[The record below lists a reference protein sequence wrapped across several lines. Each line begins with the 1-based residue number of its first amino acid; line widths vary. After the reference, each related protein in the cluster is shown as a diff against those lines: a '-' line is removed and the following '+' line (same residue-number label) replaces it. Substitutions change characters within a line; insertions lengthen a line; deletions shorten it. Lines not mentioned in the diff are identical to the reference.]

1 MLIKER
7 SFSNDSY
14 RFGFGGQ
21 EKDTFY
27 KNGETH
33 DEWIFG
39 MRRDQ
44 KK

>member
-1 MLIKER
+1 MALKKA
-7 SFSNDSY
+7 
-14 RFGFGGQ
+14 GFTL
-21 EKDTFY
+21 EAVLKDTFY